1 MHAHGSE
8 EQQRCDERA
17 RKADVHGTPA
27 VVTPRRFSLVA
38 ALVLVLVLLATAMTL
53 VNGALRI
60 GVPFPGFLVAEN
72 RTVFSIGRPGWSIE
86 ALSRAFFSQVIAVDG
101 RPITH
106 PDEIQAAAAAHPLG
120 TAIAYRFRKGADIFA
135 AGVATQTFSA
145 GDFFAVY
152 GTYAIV
158 GLGYALTGFVAVW
171 RRRVASRVSPAVVA
185 FFVLC
190 QCVGAALG
198 TAGDVYGPYRLVP
211 LYFATQCLTF
221 GALVHLAMSYPQ
233 PLGIGTRWRRVVIAP
248 PYVLSLAVATGLVGS
263 GDDVSLFVPLLYVA
277 YLLIANGIFLYL
289 AALVS
294 GLAPSETAPERR
306 GLRRALA
313 GVLAVVLV
321 PAMILLVYPILEQ
334 SISPLVLVGPLVLF
348 PLLTASAL
356 PRDLDE
362 SATSGGRSVRLRLSL
377 LFLGAVETSFLI
389 AVAVFWQNVSW
400 AQIVDDV
407 RLTQYQRA
415 AVEQLILDPDE
426 LAGESGATL
435 ERLASTVDEST
446 LASAAVAA
454 ARRGEFDVVR
464 AELRQLARLF
474 DAADQRIEAR
484 RALIGGLAIPVL
496 AILLG
501 IAVLQAVTFAVAVRR
516 WMIGPLDRIGE
527 ATSVIATGDLAHRL
541 EPESTEEFSRLG
553 SAVNVMA
560 ASLQAIQRRVELAR
574 VARQRAAGAARDAE
588 RRRLARELHD
598 GVLQDLS
605 AVRLRLNAPGAGA
618 DDGASRAGD
627 AIARVIASI
636 RSVVD
641 DLRPPALSGTS
652 LADAIAAHARVLAF
666 AQSVKLDLDLS
677 GATLV
682 PDWAVRDLYRIA
694 QEAIGNALRHAG
706 ATQVAVRIVP
716 SGGDVL
722 LEIVDDGVGFDPS
735 AVTLGSGVHGM
746 RERAAVLGGDLEIDR
761 SALGGTRIGFLL
773 RLLPSPGVSAD
784 APSADT

>member
-1 MHAHGSE
+1 M
-8 EQQRCDERA
+8 
-17 RKADVHGTPA
+17 
-27 VVTPRRFSLVA
+27 TPRRFSTIAAVVL
-38 ALVLVLVLLATAMTL
+38 ALVVSVTAICL

-60 GVPFPGFLVAEN
+60 GGPFPGFLVAEN

-86 ALSRAFFSQVIAVDG
+86 ALPRAFFSQVIAVDG
-101 RPITH
+101 RPITR
-106 PDEIQAAAAAHPLG
+106 PEEIQAAVAGQPLG
-120 TAIAYRFRKGADIFA
+120 TKIEYRFRKGADIFA
-135 AGVATQTFSA
+135 ARLPTQAFSA

-152 GTYAIV
+152 GTYALV
-158 GLGYALTGFVAVW
+158 GLGFALTGFLAVW
-171 RRRVASRVSPAVVA
+171 RRRGAARTSAAVVA

-198 TAGDVYGPYRLVP
+198 AAGDVYGPYRLVRI
-211 LYFATQCLTF
+211 YFAAQCMVF
-221 GALVHLAMSYPQ
+221 GALVHLAMSYPHA
-233 PLGIGTRWRRVVIAP
+233 LGAGSRWRRAGIAL
-248 PYVLSLAVATGLVGS
+248 PYLVSLAVATGLVEA
-263 GDDVSLFVPLLYVA
+263 GDDPTVFVPLLYVA
-277 YLLIANGIFLYL
+277 YLLIANGMFLYL
-289 AALVS
+289 AALVG
-294 GLAPSETAPERR
+294 GLAPSDAAPDRR

-313 GVLAVVLV
+313 GALAVVLV
-321 PAMILLVYPILEQ
+321 PAMILLVYPVLQ
-334 SISPLVLVGPLVLF
+334 DSISPLVLVGPLLLF

-356 PRDLDE
+356 PFDGTADE
-362 SATSGGRSVRLRLSL
+362 ERGGRSVRLRLSL

-389 AVAVFWQNVSW
+389 AVAVFWQSTSW

-415 AVEQLILDPDE
+415 AVEQLLLDPDD
-426 LAGESGATL
+426 LAGESGRAL
-435 ERLASTVDEST
+435 ERLASTVDQSA
-446 LASAAVAA
+446 LASAAVSA
-454 ARRGEFDVVR
+454 ARSGDFELVR
-464 AELRQLARLF
+464 QELRALASLL
-474 DAADQRIEAR
+474 DATDRRIEAR
-484 RALIGGLAIPVL
+484 RGLIGGLAIPVL

-541 EPESTEEFSRLG
+541 EPEDGEEFRRLG

-560 ASLQAIQRRVELAR
+560 ASLQAIQRRVEMAR

-605 AVRLRLNAPGAGA
+605 AVRLRLGGEASAGAG
-618 DDGASRAGD
+618 GAAQAAD

-636 RSVVD
+636 RGVVD
-641 DLRPPALSGTS
+641 DLRPPALSGAS
-652 LADAIAAHARVLAF
+652 LADAVAGHARVLAF
-666 AQSVKLDLDLS
+666 AQSVQLDLDLS

-706 ATQVAVRIVP
+706 ARRVSVRIVP
-716 SGGDVL
+716 AGSDVL
-722 LEIVDDGVGFDPS
+722 LEVEDDGVGFDPS

-761 SALGGTRIGFLL
+761 ASLGGTRIRFLL
-773 RLLPSPGVSAD
+773 RLLP
-784 APSADT
+784 APSA

>member
-1 MHAHGSE
+1 M
-8 EQQRCDERA
+8 
-17 RKADVHGTPA
+17 
-27 VVTPRRFSLVA
+27 TPRRFSIVA
-38 ALVLVLVLLATAMTL
+38 AVVLAMVLLVTGICL

-60 GVPFPGFLVAEN
+60 GAPFPGFLVAEN

-86 ALSRAFFSQVIAVDG
+86 ALPRAFFSQVIAVDG
-101 RPITH
+101 RPITR
-106 PDEIQAAAAAHPLG
+106 PGEIQAAVAAHPVG
-120 TAIAYRFRKGADIFA
+120 TEVQYRFRKGADIFA
-135 AGVATQTFSA
+135 AGVRTQAFSA

-158 GLGYALTGFVAVW
+158 GLGYALTGFVAAW
-171 RRRVASRVSPAVVA
+171 RRRRAARLSPAVVA

-198 TAGDVYGPYRLVP
+198 TAGDVYGPYWLVP
-211 LYFATQCLTF
+211 IYFATQCATF

-233 PLGIGTRWRRVVIAP
+233 ALGVGTRWRRGVLVV
-248 PYVLSLAVATGLVGS
+248 PYAASLAVAAGLVVA
-263 GDDVSLFVPLLYVA
+263 GDDVTLFVPLLYVA

-289 AALVS
+289 AALGS
-294 GLAPSETAPERR
+294 ALSPSNELADRR
-306 GLRRALA
+306 GLGRAVA

-321 PAMILLVYPILEQ
+321 PAMILLVYPILKQ
-334 SISPLVLVGPLVLF
+334 SISPIVLVGPLVLF

-356 PRDLDE
+356 PRDGADE
-362 SATSGGRSVRLRLSL
+362 DAAGGRSVRLRLSL
-377 LFLGAVETSFLI
+377 LFLGAVETSFLV
-389 AVAVFWQNVSW
+389 AVAVFWQSVSW

-415 AVEQLILDPDE
+415 AVEQLLLDPDE
-426 LAGESGATL
+426 LAGESGVTL
-435 ERLASTVDEST
+435 ERLASTVDESA

-454 ARRGEFDVVR
+454 AKSGDFELVRR
-464 AELRQLARLF
+464 ELRALAMLL
-474 DAADQRIEAR
+474 DASDARIEAR

-496 AILLG
+496 AALLG

-516 WMIGPLDRIGE
+516 WMIGPLERIGA

-541 EPESTEEFSRLG
+541 EPEDAEEFSRLG

-560 ASLQAIQRRVELAR
+560 ASLQAIQRRVEMAR

-605 AVRLRLNAPGAGA
+605 AVRLTLNQQAAADEAGA
-618 DDGASRAGD
+618 AHAAD
-627 AIARVIASI
+627 AVARVIASI
-636 RSVVD
+636 RGVVD
-641 DLRPPALSGTS
+641 DLRPPALTGTS
-652 LADAIAAHARVLAF
+652 LADAIAGHARVLAF
-666 AQSVKLDLDLS
+666 AQSVRLELDLS

-706 ATQVAVRIVP
+706 AKQVRVRIVP
-716 SGGDVL
+716 SGSDVL
-722 LEIVDDGVGFDPS
+722 LEVEDDGVGFDPS

-746 RERAAVLGGDLEIDR
+746 RERAAVLGGDLEVER
-761 SALGGTRIGFLL
+761 SSLGGARIRFLL
-773 RLLPSPGVSAD
+773 RLLPSAATVAEPPPLD
-784 APSADT
+784 A

>member
-1 MHAHGSE
+1 M
-8 EQQRCDERA
+8 
-17 RKADVHGTPA
+17 
-27 VVTPRRFSLVA
+27 TPRRFSIVA
-38 ALVLVLVLLATAMTL
+38 AIVLGLVLLATAVSL

-60 GVPFPGFLVAEN
+60 GQPFPGFLVAEN

-86 ALSRAFFSQVIAVDG
+86 ALPRAFFSQVIAVDG
-101 RPITH
+101 RPITR
-106 PDEIQAAAAAHPLG
+106 PDEIQAAVAAHPLG
-120 TAIAYRFRKGADIFA
+120 TEIGYRFRKGADIFA
-135 AGVATQTFSA
+135 AGVVTQTFTAS
-145 GDFFAVY
+145 DFFAVY

-158 GLGYALTGFVAVW
+158 GLGYALTGFVAVL
-171 RRRVASRVSPAVVA
+171 RRRRATRLSPAIVA

-211 LYFATQCLTF
+211 LYFATQCATF

-233 PLGIGTRWRRVVIAP
+233 ALGIGTSWRRVIVAV
-248 PYVLSLAVATGLVGS
+248 PYALSLAVAAGLVGA
-263 GDDVSLFVPLLYVA
+263 GDDVTLFVPLLYVA

-294 GLAPSETAPERR
+294 GLASSDLEPDRWR
-306 GLRRALA
+306 LRRAFA
-313 GVLAVVLV
+313 GMLAVVLI
-321 PAMILLVYPILEQ
+321 PAMILLVYPILQ
-334 SISPLVLVGPLVLF
+334 RSISPLLLVGPLLFF

-356 PRDLDE
+356 PHDADDVAAGR
-362 SATSGGRSVRLRLSL
+362 GRSVRLRLSW

-389 AVAVFWQNVSW
+389 AVAVFWQSVSW

-407 RLTQYQRA
+407 RLNQYQRA
-415 AVEQLILDPDE
+415 AVEQLLLDPDE
-426 LAGESGATL
+426 LAGASGATL

-454 ARRGEFDVVR
+454 ARRGDLETVR
-464 AELRQLARLF
+464 AELRQLARLL
-474 DAADQRIEAR
+474 DATDQRIEAR
-484 RALIGGLAIPVL
+484 RGLIGGLAIPVL
-496 AILLG
+496 VVLLG
-501 IAVLQAVTFAVAVRR
+501 IAVLQAVTFAIAVRR
-516 WMIGPLDRIGE
+516 WMIGPLERIGE

-541 EPESTEEFSRLG
+541 ELEETDEFRRLG
-553 SAVNVMA
+553 GAVNVMA

-605 AVRLRLNAPGAGA
+605 AVRLRLHEPSAAAEGAA
-618 DDGASRAGD
+618 TRAAD

-641 DLRPPALSGTS
+641 DLRPPALSGAS
-652 LADAIAAHARVLAF
+652 LADAVAGHARVLAF
-666 AQSVKLDLDLS
+666 AQSVDLTLDLS

-706 ATQVAVRIVP
+706 ARRVAVRIVP
-716 SGGDVL
+716 ADGDVL
-722 LEIVDDGVGFDPS
+722 LEVEDDGVGFDP
-735 AVTLGSGVHGM
+735 AKVTLGSGVHGM

-761 SALGGTRIGFLL
+761 ASLGGTRIRFLL
-773 RLLPSPGVSAD
+773 RLLSQPASAPAESPPD
-784 APSADT
+784 ET

>member
-1 MHAHGSE
+1 M
-8 EQQRCDERA
+8 
-17 RKADVHGTPA
+17 
-27 VVTPRRFSLVA
+27 TPRRFSTIAAVVL
-38 ALVLVLVLLATAMTL
+38 ALVVSVTAICL

-60 GVPFPGFLVAEN
+60 GGPFPGFLVAEN

-86 ALSRAFFSQVIAVDG
+86 ALPRAFFSQVIAVDG
-101 RPITH
+101 RPITR
-106 PDEIQAAAAAHPLG
+106 PEEIQAAVAGQPLG
-120 TAIAYRFRKGADIFA
+120 TKIEYRFRKGADIFA
-135 AGVATQTFSA
+135 ARLPTQAFSA

-152 GTYAIV
+152 GTYALV
-158 GLGYALTGFVAVW
+158 GLGFALTGFLAVW
-171 RRRVASRVSPAVVA
+171 RRRDAARTSAAVVA

-198 TAGDVYGPYRLVP
+198 AAGDVYGPYRLVRI
-211 LYFATQCLTF
+211 YFAAQCMVF
-221 GALVHLAMSYPQ
+221 GALVHLAMSYPHA
-233 PLGIGTRWRRVVIAP
+233 LGAGSRWRRAGIAL
-248 PYVLSLAVATGLVGS
+248 PYLVSLAVATGLVEA
-263 GDDVSLFVPLLYVA
+263 GDDPTVFVPLLYVA
-277 YLLIANGIFLYL
+277 YLLIANGMFLYL
-289 AALVS
+289 AALVG
-294 GLAPSETAPERR
+294 GLAPSDAAPDRH

-313 GVLAVVLV
+313 GALAVVLV
-321 PAMILLVYPILEQ
+321 PAMILLVYPILQ
-334 SISPLVLVGPLVLF
+334 DSISPLVLVGPLLLF

-356 PRDLDE
+356 PFDGTADE
-362 SATSGGRSVRLRLSL
+362 ERGGRSVRLRLSL

-389 AVAVFWQNVSW
+389 AVAVFWQSTSW

-415 AVEQLILDPDE
+415 AVEQLLLDPDD
-426 LAGESGATL
+426 LAGESGRAL
-435 ERLASTVDEST
+435 ERLASTVDQSA
-446 LASAAVAA
+446 LASAAVSA
-454 ARRGEFDVVR
+454 ARSGDFELVR
-464 AELRQLARLF
+464 QELRALASLL
-474 DAADQRIEAR
+474 DATDRRIEAR
-484 RALIGGLAIPVL
+484 RGLIGGLAIPVL

-541 EPESTEEFSRLG
+541 EPEDTEEFRRLG

-560 ASLQAIQRRVELAR
+560 ASLQAIQRRVEMAR

-605 AVRLRLNAPGAGA
+605 AVRLRLGGEASAGAG
-618 DDGASRAGD
+618 GAAQAAD

-636 RSVVD
+636 RGVVD
-641 DLRPPALSGTS
+641 DLRPPALSGAS
-652 LADAIAAHARVLAF
+652 LADAVAGHARVLAF
-666 AQSVKLDLDLS
+666 AQSVQLDLDLS

-706 ATQVAVRIVP
+706 ARRVSVRIVP
-716 SGGDVL
+716 AGSDVL
-722 LEIVDDGVGFDPS
+722 LEVEDDGVGFDPS

-761 SALGGTRIGFLL
+761 ASLGGTRIRFLL
-773 RLLPSPGVSAD
+773 RLLP
-784 APSADT
+784 APSA

>member
-1 MHAHGSE
+1 M
-8 EQQRCDERA
+8 
-17 RKADVHGTPA
+17 
-27 VVTPRRFSLVA
+27 
-38 ALVLVLVLLATAMTL
+38 VLLVTGVCL

-60 GVPFPGFLVAEN
+60 GAPFPGFLVAEN

-86 ALSRAFFSQVIAVDG
+86 ALPRAFFSQVIAVDG
-101 RPITH
+101 RPITR
-106 PDEIQAAAAAHPLG
+106 PEEIQAAVEAQPLG
-120 TAIAYRFRKGADIFA
+120 AEIEYRFRKGADIFA
-135 AGVATQTFSA
+135 ARLQTQAFSP

-158 GLGYALTGFVAVW
+158 GLGFALTGFLAAW
-171 RRRVASRVSPAVVA
+171 RRRRAAQLPAAVVA

-198 TAGDVYGPYRLVP
+198 TAGDVYGPYWLVRV
-211 LYFATQCLTF
+211 YFAAQCAVF
-221 GALVHLAMSYPQ
+221 GALVHLAMSYPHT
-233 PLGIGTRWRRVVIAP
+233 LGAGSRWRRVGIAL
-248 PYVLSLAVATGLVGS
+248 PYLASLGIATGLVEA
-263 GDDVSLFVPLLYVA
+263 DDDPTIFVPLLYVA

-289 AALVS
+289 AALVG
-294 GLAPSETAPERR
+294 GLAPSDAAPDRR
-306 GLRRALA
+306 GLRRALVGA
-313 GVLAVVLV
+313 LAVVLV
-321 PAMILLVYPILEQ
+321 PAMILLVYPILQ
-334 SISPLVLVGPLVLF
+334 RSISPLVLVGPLLLF

-356 PRDLDE
+356 PSDGA
-362 SATSGGRSVRLRLSL
+362 SAAAGAGSSVRLRLSL

-389 AVAVFWQNVSW
+389 AVAVFWQSTSW

-415 AVEQLILDPDE
+415 AVAQLLLDPDE
-426 LAGESGATL
+426 LAGESGRTL
-435 ERLASTVDEST
+435 ERLASTVDQSA
-446 LASAAVAA
+446 LAAAAVSAARHGDFDTV
-454 ARRGEFDVVR
+454 RR
-464 AELRQLARLF
+464 ELRALGSLL
-474 DAADQRIEAR
+474 DATDRRIEAR

-541 EPESTEEFSRLG
+541 EPEETEEFRRLG

-560 ASLQAIQRRVELAR
+560 ASLQAIQRRVEMAR

-605 AVRLRLNAPGAGA
+605 AARLGLSRQAAAG
-618 DDGASRAGD
+618 DDGSTQAAD

-636 RSVVD
+636 RGVVD
-641 DLRPPALSGTS
+641 DLRPPALSGAS
-652 LADAIAAHARVLAF
+652 LADAIAGHARVLAF
-666 AQSVKLDLDLS
+666 AQGVKLDLELS

-706 ATQVAVRIVP
+706 ARQVRVRIVP
-716 SGGDVL
+716 SGTDVL
-722 LEIVDDGVGFDPS
+722 LEVEDDGTGFDPS

-761 SALGGTRIGFLL
+761 SPLGGARIRFLL
-773 RLLPSPGVSAD
+773 RLLPAPVAPAD
-784 APSADT
+784 PPTADG